1 MLKELMRTKHQIGCL
16 PRIFRASLLFL
27 LGIYLCIP
35 PLPSGAADNPAGQRP
50 VELILVCEDQPW
62 FLLAAAPLA
71 ATLREQGRVPI
82 LLTVSSEAHAGHQRL
97 LDRLLPL
104 CNSCTVIAKRR
115 HIDSPGLGFGNTKAN
130 FIVARDSP
138 TATLLLARQYWR
150 QTDAVVLGNTAAP
163 ELAILAAALAAH
175 RKIPFLAY
183 DTDAELAE
191 LAVHLQEMGVVKV
204 TVPAGS
210 PGVDLLRDQC
220 EVVELDADALVDR
233 TVGLIGVKNIRN
245 IILTRAP
252 SPFAGA
258 SSWIAPY
265 LSVMRRAPV
274 EVSASEAASEAEAQ
288 FTALVDRHDLRPA
301 TVTILADYESIGTV
315 PVADAASLGD
325 YEVDVEPCSRPEDNE
340 AAAYGVGRIPFRRL
354 ADASLMIA
362 GGLARETIVR
372 ENPPH
377 VLMIANPSADY
388 GALPLAELVSRATA
402 EEFKNFGWHVSE
414 HYGKAANSPDIINA
428 AGNSHLIIYEG
439 HISDQYLIQ
448 EPYDIYEEF
457 DGNDTWDHSAPEDMS
472 VRMNVYEPSGY
483 ADGSE
488 MHDATDYEAS
498 LYESDSAVAADQE
511 GFYAHE
517 MESFL
522 PSGSV
527 ECLQALPLV
536 ILQSCHSLEQ
546 PTLDHLL
553 ELGGAGMVGSVT
565 SIHSA
570 SGSAFVKA
578 FCDGM
583 LYRCDTVG
591 EALRDAR
598 NYFLCLAQLK
608 QQRGHQETAKVY
620 RAALTFRFW
629 GDPEMRLFSSVA
641 KPRRRGISAAMTDPT
656 TVRISTPKY
665 RLPESRNERYFARL
679 FPGSQLAGIVKRLT
693 NEPIRRLT
701 PLYFFR
707 LPLPG
712 GSGVQAHRRLE
723 RDGEDANRMVYLTD
737 PLGRFIYVLYFP
749 EKEAKSDAFTLQ
761 FIE

>member
-1 MLKELMRTKHQIGCL
+1 MRAIHRTWCSAPTMRVLLIRSLAACL
-16 PRIFRASLLFL
+16 LLPVPQGHAAQRL
-27 LGIYLCIP
+27 HRSA
-35 PLPSGAADNPAGQRP
+35 PLD
-50 VELILVCEDQPW
+50 LIVVCEDEPW
-62 FLLAAAPLA
+62 LLLAAAPLA
-71 ATLREQGRVPI
+71 ATFREQGGVPI
-82 LLTVSSEAHAGHQRL
+82 LLAVSSESHPGQQRL

-104 CNSCTVIAKRR
+104 CNSCTVVAKPG
-115 HIDSPGLGFGNTKAN
+115 HIDSPGLGFGNVKAN
-130 FIVARDSP
+130 FIVARDAP
-138 TATLLLARQYWR
+138 AAALLLARQYWK
-150 QTDAVVLGNTAAP
+150 QTDAVVLGHTGAP
-163 ELAILAAALAAH
+163 GLAILAAALAAH
-175 RKIPFLAY
+175 WRIPFLAY
-183 DTDAELAE
+183 DTDADLAG

-210 PGVDLLRDQC
+210 PELDALRNLY
-220 EVVELDADALVDR
+220 EVVELNADSLVDQ
-233 TVGLIGVKNIRN
+233 TVELIGVKNIRN

-265 LSVMRRAPV
+265 LSVMRRAPIG
-274 EVSASEAASEAEAQ
+274 VSVSEAASDAETQAA
-288 FTALVDRHDLRPA
+288 ALVDRHRLCPA
-301 TVTILADYESIGTV
+301 TVTILADYESIGTL
-315 PVADAASLGD
+315 PVTDAASLGD
-325 YEVDVEPCSRPEDNE
+325 YEVEVEPCSRPRDAG
-340 AAAYGVGRIPFRRL
+340 AAPYGVGRIPFGRL
-354 ADASLMIA
+354 TDASLMIA
-362 GGLARETIVR
+362 GGIARETIVR
-372 ENPPH
+372 ENPPR
-377 VLMIANPSADY
+377 VLMIANPSAAY

-414 HYGKAANSPDIINA
+414 HYGKPANSPDIVNA
-428 AGNSHLIIYEG
+428 AVHAQLIIYEG

-448 EPYDIYEEF
+448 EPYDIHEEF
-457 DGNDTWDHSAPEDMS
+457 DGNDTWDYTVPEDMS
-472 VRMNVYEPSGY
+472 VRMDVYEPSGY
-483 ADGSE
+483 VDESE
-488 MHDATDYEAS
+488 MQDVTDYEAS
-498 LYESDSAVAADQE
+498 LYESDSAVTAGQDDS
-511 GFYAHE
+511 YAYE
-517 MESFL
+517 TESFL
-522 PSGSV
+522 PSASV

-553 ELGGAGMVGSVT
+553 ELGGIGMVGSAT

-578 FCDGM
+578 CCDGM

-598 NYFLCLAQLK
+598 NYFLCLAKLK

-620 RAALTFRFW
+620 RAALTFRLW
-629 GDPEMRLFSSVA
+629 GDPEMRLFSCVA
-641 KPRRRGISAAMTDPT
+641 TPRRRGISAAMTGPT
-656 TVRISTPKY
+656 SVQISTPKY

-712 GSGVQAHRRLE
+712 GSEVQPYRRLE
-723 RDGEDANRMVYLTD
+723 RDGEDANRTVYLTD

-749 EKEAKSDAFTLQ
+749 EKETKSDAFTLQ